1 MAVTRIYE
9 VRGMTCDHCK
19 QAVVEAAKS
28 VDGVRDVQV
37 DLKAGKISVTFT
49 RTVQDEAI
57 KEAINEAGYEVV
69 V

>member
-19 QAVVEAAKS
+19 QAVAEAAKS